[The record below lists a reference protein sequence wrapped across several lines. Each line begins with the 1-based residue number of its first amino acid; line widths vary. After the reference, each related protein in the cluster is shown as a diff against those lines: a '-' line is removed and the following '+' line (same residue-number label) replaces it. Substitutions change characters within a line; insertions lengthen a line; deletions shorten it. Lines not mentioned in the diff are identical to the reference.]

1 MTITRHEVSE
11 KLLAYLNSE
20 ITLAQ
25 LVDWAE
31 KTFID
36 DVLAPD
42 EDVEMLNDI
51 LSYLAASDTVQF
63 PLTWDICADFLNK
76 LGLKVKITA
85 SE

>member
-1 MTITRHEVSE
+1 MTITRYEVSE

-36 DVLAPD
+36 DILAPE
-42 EDVEMLNDI
+42 EDIEMLNDI

-63 PLTWDICADFLNK
+63 PLTWDICTDFLNK
-76 LGLKVKITA
+76 LGLKIKITA